1 MTEAQSDSGALAARA
16 QIFSRVS
23 NFFRSPA
30 VKLVFILAIGMVL
43 TVPLGIVWLLVSERD
58 HNSRTVIRNI
68 GQQWGAPQR
77 LSGPFVVLPYRVE
90 VVGVKIVEVVAG
102 TEEKPVILRK
112 EEPEISEAV
121 RFAVFTPEAL
131 RVEGGV
137 VTNVRER
144 SIYKATVYTA
154 DLKVS
159 GGFAPITGIE
169 TSEKVTGIDWHKMQ
183 MVFGISGLSGIE
195 TSDLMLNSGE
205 RILLE
210 PGAGLMAGLD
220 TGAVHAPV
228 LFNDASD
235 ASAGFSFRLALSL
248 RGSES
253 LSVTPAG
260 RTTEVALNSPWPH
273 PEFTGRFL
281 PAERD
286 IGDEGFSAQWSVP
299 HLARPLPTQWPMSTS
314 RLGELMPYAFG
325 VRFVTPVD
333 FYSLVD
339 RALKYGLMFI
349 GTVFIIVFGLEIATG
364 VRVHGV
370 QYLLV
375 GLMMIMFF
383 VLLLAFCEH
392 IGFARAYLIAALATG
407 GVLTVYVA
415 LVFKRLL
422 RALATAVCFAVLY
435 AILYLILQLEDYAL
449 LAGACLGFVILTGVL
464 FGTRKIDWSAIRPA
478 DGAAVPA
485 AGETPVQA

>member
-1 MTEAQSDSGALAARA
+1 MTEAQSDSRGIPARA
-16 QIFSRVS
+16 QVYSRIS
-23 NFFRSPA
+23 GFFRSPA

-43 TVPLGIVWLLVSERD
+43 TVPLGIVWLLVAERD

-112 EEPEISEAV
+112 EEPDISEAV
-121 RFAVFTPEAL
+121 RYAVFTPEAL
-131 RVEGGV
+131 RIEGDI
-137 VTNVRER
+137 VTSVRER

-154 DLKVS
+154 DLTVD
-159 GGFAPITGIE
+159 GAFAPITAIK
-169 TSEKVTGIDWHKMQ
+169 TSEKVTGIDWHRMQ
-183 MVFGISGLSGIE
+183 MVVGISGLSGIE
-195 TSDLMLNSGE
+195 TSDLTLNSGKP
-205 RILLE
+205 ILLE
-210 PGAGLMAGLD
+210 PGAGIMTGLD
-220 TGAVHAPV
+220 NGAVHAPV
-228 LFNDASD
+228 LFTDAGN
-235 ASAGFSFRLALSL
+235 ASAGFTFRLSLSL
-248 RGSES
+248 RGSEN

-260 RTTEVALNSPWPH
+260 RTTDVALRSPWPH
-273 PEFTGRFL
+273 PDFTGRFL
-281 PAERD
+281 PAERE
-286 IGDEGFSAQWSVP
+286 IGNEGFSARWSVP
-299 HLARPLPTQWPMSTS
+299 HLARPLPTQWPMTAN

-349 GTVFIIVFGLEIATG
+349 GVVVIIVFALEIATG

-383 VLLLAFCEH
+383 VLLLAFAEH
-392 IGFARAYLIAALATG
+392 MGFGRAYLIAALTTG
-407 GVLTVYVA
+407 SVLTAYVA
-415 LVFKRLL
+415 LVFGRFS
-422 RALATAVCFAVLY
+422 RALVSAVCFGLLY

-464 FGTRKIDWSAIRPA
+464 FATRRIDWSAIRPA
-478 DGAAVPA
+478 DEA
-485 AGETPVQA
+485 PVQG